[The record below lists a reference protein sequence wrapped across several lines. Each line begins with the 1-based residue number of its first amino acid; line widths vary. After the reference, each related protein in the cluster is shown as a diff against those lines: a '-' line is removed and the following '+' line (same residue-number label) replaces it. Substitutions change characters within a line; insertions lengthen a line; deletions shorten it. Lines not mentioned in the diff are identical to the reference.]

1 MEKKENEKDVNDLLN
16 KDIEPLNIEE
26 KEEKE
31 KIMESKTM
39 KEYQEKLIEK
49 TFSLNYSDASSVK
62 TSLSGTQGSLT
73 SENFNEEKDIDLPN
87 FTPTKYASL
96 SW

>member
-1 MEKKENEKDVNDLLN
+1 MNLLN

-31 KIMESKTM
+31 EKEKNTENKNM

-49 TFSLNYSDASSVK
+49 TFSLNNSDANYVK
-62 TSLSGTQGSLT
+62 TSLSGTQGSLK
-73 SENFNEEKDIDLPN
+73 SGNFNKEKDIDLPN